1 MMKGF
6 YFDFMEA
13 PRHLPWMRAL
23 LLLAGL
29 LSAGFVAAYYQT
41 ELHPQLQ
48 AERQTL
54 QAEMAKLGAAAPVS
68 AVKPAVLAQSWRS
81 ARQASVQLSLPWQRL
96 FVELG
101 QASGTGNVALISI
114 EPDPVKSHVVLM
126 VEGRDMASMLKFVS
140 DLQKS
145 PDFSEVVLQSHTINT
160 KVPEKPVRFRLSAT
174 WRTTE

>member
-6 YFDFMEA
+6 YFDFIA
-13 PRHLPWMRAL
+13 TPRHLPWMRAL

-29 LSAGFVAAYYQT
+29 LSAGFVGTYYQT
-41 ELHPQLQ
+41 QLHPQLQ

-54 QAEMAKLGAAAPVS
+54 QAEMAKLGAPAPIS
-68 AVKPAVLAQSWRS
+68 SVKPAVLAQSWHS
-81 ARQASVQLSLPWQRL
+81 ARAASVQLSLPWQRF

-101 QASGTGNVALISI
+101 QASSSGNVALISI
-114 EPDPVKSHVVLM
+114 EPDPVKGHVVVV
-126 VEGRDMASMLKFVS
+126 VEARDLTAMLKFVS

-145 PDFSEVVLQSHTINT
+145 PDFSEVVLQSHSINS